1 MADVGPLSIALGF
14 VSNIGV
20 KHKST
25 PPSAIQV
32 KNWQKTIGTEEKLDV
47 IRWLENCEQNG
58 DMP

>member
-47 IRWLENCEQNG
+47 IR
-58 DMP
+58 